1 MGGEEK
7 MNKSVRKRWHIGDVL
22 LFFASLIT
30 TLTVFG
36 GGMLY
41 FFSGLFGIEPIKNTG
56 ESVAKDLLPRRQY
69 LICLS
74 DVGVCYEV
82 YIDFHREE
90 TGVRRLYL
98 DTTHFE
104 TGGLSEL
111 TKEAERLGS
120 KYDGT
125 LVFTETQL
133 AAAIDYVG
141 GVYCDVD
148 KRISEICGG
157 ITLGSGN
164 IVGIAAIK
172 IFAEEQGN
180 ELLCLTMT
188 KELLGKWCLILSE
201 RRSFFRLLDLSD
213 NNLSFAD
220 YLPDS
225 EYFSRFKD

>member
-1 MGGEEK
+1 MK
-7 MNKSVRKRWHIGDVL
+7 KSVRKRWYVGDVL
-22 LFFASLIT
+22 LFFASLLT

-36 GGMLY
+36 GAMLY
-41 FFSGLFGIEPIKNTG
+41 FFSGHFGIEPVKNTG
-56 ESVAKDLLPRRQY
+56 DSVAKNLLPRRQY
-69 LICLS
+69 LVCLS
-74 DVGVCYEV
+74 DSGVCYELD
-82 YIDFHREE
+82 IDFHRVEM
-90 TGVRRLYL
+90 GVRRLYL
-98 DTTHFE
+98 DAE
-104 TGGLSEL
+104 PLKTGGLSGL

-133 AAAIDYVG
+133 AAVIDYVG
-141 GVYCDVD
+141 GVHCDVD

-164 IVGIAAIK
+164 IAGIAAIR
-172 IFAEEQGN
+172 IFAEEQEN

-225 EYFSRFKD
+225 EYFSRFKE